1 MFLAFQESLS
11 ENSLKVLF
19 DKANSLDNCEIA
31 PEKMVNPAS
40 FPTVSFST
48 KNTDKKCQKWLL
60 ALSTYQPS
68 YQLFCKY
75 TAGLKN
81 LKRQISFK

>member
-19 DKANSLDNCEIA
+19 NKANSLDNCEIA

-40 FPTVSFST
+40 FSTVSFST
-48 KNTDKKCQKWLL
+48 KNTDKKCQK
-60 ALSTYQPS
+60 
-68 YQLFCKY
+68 
-75 TAGLKN
+75 
-81 LKRQISFK
+81 